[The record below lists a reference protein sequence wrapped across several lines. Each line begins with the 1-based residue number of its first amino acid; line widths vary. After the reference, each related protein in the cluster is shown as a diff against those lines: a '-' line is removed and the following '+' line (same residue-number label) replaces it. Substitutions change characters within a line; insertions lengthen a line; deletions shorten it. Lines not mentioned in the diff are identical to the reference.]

1 MDMRECK
8 KNEIEWSDGS
18 EKFYFDLLTMI
29 SKMQQVHFNNR
40 PTAAQTS
47 RPEREVG
54 DPLREITEREHEKT
68 KGKTNVQIQEMKQ
81 NQQVGM

>member
-1 MDMRECK
+1 
-8 KNEIEWSDGS
+8 
-18 EKFYFDLLTMI
+18 
-29 SKMQQVHFNNR
+29 MQQVHFNNR

-68 KGKTNVQIQEMKQ
+68 NVQIQEMKQ